1 MRLPIVD
8 YPKIVTASLK
18 HFGPAF
24 QTGAQRRH
32 FCQYVTGLIAGD
44 KGTVRAINNLFL
56 GQQDQS
62 VLNKFLTEE
71 EWAEVKRNERRI
83 EFELARL
90 YRRPISSKAG
100 RIIIDDTL
108 AHHKKGAIEGLAYL
122 LDHNLNR
129 YVWAHNVVTAHY
141 VNRHDQFPVD
151 FRPYHQFRV
160 EYENKEL
167 QKAIEQL
174 GKTPTLA
181 GYHQHLVD
189 LLSYHC
195 RQQAFQTKTELAG
208 ELVQAAVRWDIP
220 FQIVLWDSWFSRK
233 PLIEQ
238 VEKVGKDWIGG
249 CPKDRKVLYQGR
261 WQQLKTFSTHITA
274 DAYQPVKINN
284 HLYWLFAKNLPT
296 HFLNRRKLRIV
307 AVYDTELKL
316 NKTPLFYLSN
326 RLDWEAK
333 RIFTTYLDRWPT
345 ETLNQDVKGN
355 LAFAQVQL
363 RRWRGIK
370 RHWYLSF
377 VAYSLLGDQGL
388 PGRSRWTVRGQFQS
402 TGQRCQAVVDELL
415 GYLVNWI
422 VQQHQGGR
430 SPEQILQ
437 RLLA

>member
-1 MRLPIVD
+1 MRLPIVE

-18 HFGPAF
+18 HFGPVF

-44 KGTVRAINNLFL
+44 KGTVQAINNLFL
-56 GQQDQS
+56 GHPDQS
-62 VLNKFLTEE
+62 VLNKFLTQEK
-71 EWAEVKRNERRI
+71 WAEVELNERRI

-90 YRRPISSKAG
+90 YRRPISAKAG
-100 RIIIDDTL
+100 RLIIDDTL

-122 LDHNLNR
+122 LDHSIDR

-141 VNRHDQFPVD
+141 VNRQDQFPVD

-160 EYENKEL
+160 KYENKRL
-167 QKAIEQL
+167 QQAVEQL
-174 GKTPTLA
+174 ATAPTLS
-181 GYHQHLVD
+181 GYRQYLVD
-189 LLSYHC
+189 LLSYHG
-195 RQQAFQTKTELAG
+195 RQQAFQTKTKLAS
-208 ELVQAAVRWDIP
+208 ELVRAAVRWGLP

-261 WQQLKTFSTHITA
+261 WQHLATFITHVTA
-274 DAYQPVKINN
+274 EAYQPVKINN
-284 HLYWLFAKNLPT
+284 HLYWLFAKNLPAQ
-296 HFLNRRKLRIV
+296 FLNRRKLRVV
-307 AVYDTELKL
+307 AVYDTDLKL

-355 LAFAQVQL
+355 LAFAQGQL
-363 RRWRGIK
+363 RRWLGIK

-422 VQQHQGGR
+422 VRQHQGGR

>member
-1 MRLPIVD
+1 MRLPIVE
-8 YPKIVTASLK
+8 YPKIVTASLE

-24 QTGAQRRH
+24 QTAAQRRH
-32 FCQYVTGLIAGD
+32 FCQYVTGLIAGN
-44 KGTVRAINNLFL
+44 KGTVQAINNLFL
-56 GQQDQS
+56 GHQDQS
-62 VLNKFLTEE
+62 VLNKFLTQE
-71 EWAEVKRNERRI
+71 EWAEVELNERRI
-83 EFELARL
+83 AFELARL
-90 YRRPISSKAG
+90 YRRPISAKAG
-100 RIIIDDTL
+100 RLIIDDTL
-108 AHHKKGAIEGLAYL
+108 AHHKQGAIEGLAYL
-122 LDHNLNR
+122 LDHSIDR

-141 VNRHDQFPVD
+141 VNRQDQFPVD
-151 FRPYHQFRV
+151 FRAYHQFRV
-160 EYENKEL
+160 KYENKRL
-167 QKAIEQL
+167 QQAVEQL
-174 GKTPTLA
+174 ATAPTLA
-181 GYHQHLVD
+181 GYRQYLVD
-189 LLSYHC
+189 LLSYQA
-195 RQQAFQTKTELAG
+195 RQQAFQPKTELAG
-208 ELVQAAVRWDIP
+208 ELVREAVRWGIP

-238 VEKVGKDWIGG
+238 VEKAGKDWIGG

-261 WQQLKTFSTHITA
+261 WQQLETFITNVTA

-284 HLYWLFAKNLPT
+284 HLYWLFAKNLPAQ
-296 HFLNRRKLRIV
+296 FLNRRKLRVV
-307 AVYDTELKL
+307 ALYDTDLNL

-355 LAFAQVQL
+355 LAFAEVQL

-388 PGRSRWTVRGQFQS
+388 PGRSRWTVRGRFQS

-422 VQQHQGGR
+422 VRQHQGGR

-437 RLLA
+437 RLLV